1 MKIETNDPKIL
12 EFALKNH
19 KATLD
24 LALFSEKNVNA
35 LRNITSRAFTFSLL
49 LYGSYLG
56 VSAIHNKLVMPYAAK
71 QLLKDKEIAK
81 LMLKG

>member
-1 MKIETNDPKIL
+1 MKIETTDPKIL
-12 EFALKNH
+12 ELALKNH
-19 KATLD
+19 KAVLD
-24 LALFSEKNVNA
+24 LALFSEKNVTA
-35 LRNITSRAFTFSLL
+35 LRDITSRVFTFSLL

-56 VSAIHNKLVMPYAAK
+56 VSAIHNKLVMPYATK